1 MQIVLLV
8 LALSVD
14 VFVASMA
21 CGAEHI
27 SIEKKTALCIS
38 LVCSGVLFLSLV
50 AGNLLYGILRKETAE
65 FLGFAGLLAVGIY
78 KLTEY
83 GVKVYIR
90 KHKFL
95 CKRIK
100 ITFSQVQFILSIYN
114 NPVEADKDRSATM
127 SVAEGAFFALAM
139 WTFWRLGCFHSW
151 DKYMDDNH
159 GQSAA
164 WLCSGGGGELPWQ
177 THCFRQQKGFLLGQ
191 RCAVCH
197 TCISQGIIRFCLRS

>member
-50 AGNLLYGILRKETAE
+50 AGNLLHGILRKETAE
-65 FLGFAGLLAVGIY
+65 FLGFVGLLAVGIY

-139 WTFWRLGCFHSW
+139 SLDGLFGGLGASILGINIW
-151 DKYMDDNH
+151 MTTMV
-159 GQSAA
+159 S
-164 WLCSGGGGELPWQ
+164 L
-177 THCFRQQKGFLLGQ
+177 LLGYA
-191 RCAVCH
+191 AVEAGSYLGRHIASCSKKDFSWASGALFV
-197 TCISQGIIRFCLRS
+197 ILAFRKVL